1 VNMNYSLFVTVWLL
15 LYRLVLGGTFMLHG
29 YPKLKDRAKQ
39 AGQWMN
45 NMGIPAWTAVL
56 ATILEFFGGIT
67 LIFGLLTQIVAIFFA
82 IFMVSNIIMKR
93 MKMKSPYI
101 STEKPSYEM
110 DVLYLLLS
118 VTLVL
123 LGPGAISIDHLIG
136 FFGVI

>member
-1 VNMNYSLFVTVWLL
+1 
-15 LYRLVLGGTFMLHG
+15 
-29 YPKLKDRAKQ
+29 
-39 AGQWMN
+39 MN
-45 NMGIPAWTAVL
+45 NMGIPAWTAAL

-101 STEKPSYEM
+101 STEKPSYEI

-123 LGPGAISIDHLIG
+123 LGPGAISLDHLIG
-136 FFGVI
+136 FLGVI